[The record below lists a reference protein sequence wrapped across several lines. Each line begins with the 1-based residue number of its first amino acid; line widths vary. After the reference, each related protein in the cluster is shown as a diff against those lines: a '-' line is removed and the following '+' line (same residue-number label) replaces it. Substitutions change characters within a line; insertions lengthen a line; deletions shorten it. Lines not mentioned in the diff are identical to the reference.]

1 MYNYTLSPASINPS
15 KCQNPL
21 NFHPRSDPELPCEM
35 SNMKRKRAPSATS
48 IFADNAD
55 NADKGRKRQLF
66 GGNNKPRW
74 EPTKEPAERAM
85 TKFIEYIRKNEEAFQ
100 K

>member
-1 MYNYTLSPASINPS
+1 
-15 KCQNPL
+15 
-21 NFHPRSDPELPCEM
+21 M

-55 NADKGRKRQLF
+55 NADNADKGRKRPLF